1 MPDDSAIAA
10 SFDQESA
17 QLDDN
22 TGMLPLLTD
31 DRMLFSR
38 RFKQTGDISD
48 ISKAI
53 SVENRLVARTP
64 KGTHNLPGRL
74 ANLRLLLI
82 SLQSKNWVP
91 RLHLSPAGLPHIP
104 QYFRTIQIA
113 PCLTPEIF
121 VSKDGYPQDDLT
133 SVLSCYRLIKD
144 LTFFRL

>member
-38 RFKQTGDISD
+38 RLKQTGDISD

-74 ANLRLLLI
+74 ANLSMPQTPINQSPIEKLNGSGTTTP
-82 SLQSKNWVP
+82 SLTRGSSTPSSVFSNDSNCSLFDP
-91 RLHLSPAGLPHIP
+91 GDIR
-104 QYFRTIQIA
+104 IQ
-113 PCLTPEIF
+113 
-121 VSKDGYPQDDLT
+121 
-133 SVLSCYRLIKD
+133 
-144 LTFFRL
+144 